1 MENPIGDVVAK
12 HGRSYKFTDQYCD
25 KHEVQLVQPRNL
37 KPFCPE
43 CAVINTAHSEAIMM
57 NEETEKAKRR
67 NSRWLRSYSFV
78 TGGERK
84 LEEMM
89 NMTFDNFHEVDQET
103 KINKKKAQN
112 LVNSYFKGNEHNAV
126 LAGEFGTGKT
136 HLAMAILNKI
146 NEVGFHKKKD
156 VRVLFVET
164 YEMMERIYSSYND
177 DDSPYRKD
185 RVVAM
190 LIEADLLVLD
200 DIGAEV
206 GSMTKASEAN
216 NETVKVLTSVMR
228 GREYKPTIITSNLDP
243 AEMKQTYDGRF
254 YSRLMRG
261 VDDKETLIFAETVDK
276 RRGKQGAYIWSV

>member
-1 MENPIGDVVAK
+1 MENPIASVVAE
-12 HGRSYKFTDQYCD
+12 HGRSYKFTDQYCE
-25 KHEVQLVQPRNL
+25 KHNVQMVQPINL

-43 CAVINTAHSEAIMM
+43 CAVVNTAHSEAIMM
-57 NEETEKAKRR
+57 NEETEKAKKR

-84 LEEMM
+84 LDEMM
-89 NMTFDNFHEVDQET
+89 GMTFDNFYEVDEET
-103 KINKKKAQN
+103 KRNKKMAQD
-112 LVNSYFKGNEHNAV
+112 LVNSYFRGAEHNAI

-164 YEMMERIYSSYND
+164 YEMMERIYSSYSD

-185 RVVAM
+185 RVVSM

-200 DIGAEV
+200 DVGAEV
-206 GSMTKASEAN
+206 GSMTKASAAN
-216 NETVKVLTSVMR
+216 NETVKVLTSVLR

-243 AEMKQTYDGRF
+243 EGMKRTYDGRF
-254 YSRLMRG
+254 YSRLNRG
-261 VDDKETLIFAETVDK
+261 VGDSETLLFIETADK
-276 RRGKQGAYIWSV
+276 RSGIIGG

>member
-1 MENPIGDVVAK
+1 MENPVEDVLSEHLKNYRRVDEYCSK
-12 HGRSYKFTDQYCD
+12 HN
-25 KHEVQLVQPRNL
+25 VQMIQPRNL

-43 CAVINTAHSEAIMM
+43 CAVINTAHAEAIMM
-57 NEETEKAKRR
+57 NEQSERAKNR

-89 NMTFDNFHEVDQET
+89 NMTFENFHEMDEET
-103 KINKKKAQN
+103 KKNKKMAQN
-112 LVNSYFKGNEHNAV
+112 LVNSYYKGAEHNAI

-146 NEVGFHKKKD
+146 NEVGFRKKKD
-156 VRVLFVET
+156 VKVLFVET

-200 DIGAEV
+200 DVGAEV
-206 GSMTKASEAN
+206 GSMTKASAAN
-216 NETVKVLTSVMR
+216 NETVKVLTSVLR

-243 AEMKQTYDGRF
+243 DGMKETYDGRF
-254 YSRLMRG
+254 NSRLMRDVG
-261 VDDKETLIFAETVDK
+261 DKETLLFIDTPDK
-276 RRGKQGAYIWSV
+276 RMKN